1 MNAVP
6 EIKGLELQ
14 NCKIRFFFLMSPIE
28 KALKLNNSTV
38 YCFSV
43 LKFQSFFGDFTGK
56 KLKIVGLIPSP
67 TKPDYAFQNFI
78 CILSIRGAG
87 ILFVCLC
94 FSLSPSEC
102 HVKDIILK
110 GNAEPE
116 G

>member
-1 MNAVP
+1 
-6 EIKGLELQ
+6 
-14 NCKIRFFFLMSPIE
+14 MSPIE
-28 KALKLNNSTV
+28 KALKLNSGTV

-43 LKFQSFFGDFTGK
+43 QKFQSFFADFTGE

-67 TKPDYAFQNFI
+67 TKPDYAFQNLI
-78 CILSIRGAG
+78 CILSIQGLG
-87 ILFVCLC
+87 ILFACLC

-102 HVKDIILK
+102 GVKDNILK